1 MSGIVALDEFVV
13 PITVEYLKEDQV
25 YQVSCPAL
33 QGCHAWGAT
42 LDEAMR
48 AIPNNIRAML
58 QARRSMGSPIP
69 PLFERSDTDVSY
81 VLRMV
86 PA

>member
-1 MSGIVALDEFVV
+1 MSGIVTLDEFVV
-13 PITVEYLKEDQV
+13 PVTVEYLEEDQM

-48 AIPNNIRAML
+48 AIPTNIRAML
-58 QARRSMGSPIP
+58 QARRSKGSSIP
-69 PLFERSDTDVSY
+69 PLFERSDTDVSGE
-81 VLRMV
+81 LRL
-86 PA
+86 

>member
-1 MSGIVALDEFVV
+1 MSGTVVLDEFVV
-13 PITVEYLKEDQV
+13 PITVEYLEEDQV
-25 YQVSCPAL
+25 YKVSCPAL

-48 AIPNNIRAML
+48 ATPGNIRAML
-58 QARRSMGSPIP
+58 NARRSKGSPIP
-69 PLFERSDTDVSY
+69 PLFERSESDVPY